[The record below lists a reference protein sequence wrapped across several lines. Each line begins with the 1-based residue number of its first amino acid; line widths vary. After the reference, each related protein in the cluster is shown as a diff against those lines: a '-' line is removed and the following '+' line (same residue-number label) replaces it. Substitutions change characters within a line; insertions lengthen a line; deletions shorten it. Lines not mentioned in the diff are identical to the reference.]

1 MPLTRIDSAFLDLDA
16 LGGIDFDVQSGVP
29 TFSVDAANHKVGIGT
44 ASPDQYLD
52 VESNSNTSARITAHG
67 YICRDNWGSQ
77 TGMGNGMFS
86 PAANTLAF
94 TTNSVEKLRI
104 TSAGKLEAYKGTSTT
119 GKTSGSEAF
128 TVGNGAGNH
137 RFAVYPDGTTVIGG
151 TGDITNNNIILQNDG
166 MIFAGVATFSH
177 AGTSTPT
184 NQITL
189 NTPSCTTGGGSG
201 IFLKSSGSDTV
212 NRYGT
217 RIHTIR
223 EAANNGASSLVI
235 SNENAGATGLTEAL
249 RIDSSGDATFT
260 GDLVFSTA
268 GKGVCLGVTS
278 NTDANTLDDYEEG
291 TFTPA
296 FDTFSSSSTVDYS
309 ITNGL
314 QRGRYT
320 KIGDTVHYYLYLL
333 FTVSGWGSGT
343 WRIKDLPF
351 NAWISLGNTHVQSAK
366 MWWKEAGGTTVYKL
380 NDDDY
385 NWDHWWNRNQLF
397 AADTTNEAAYR
408 PTTATDLQYIS
419 ITIMG
424 TYFVN

>member
-1 MPLTRIDSAFLDLDA
+1 MSQINVTTIRNRTGGPPSLDQGVVVGSAATFSSTVSIAGTLTYEDVTNIDSVGIVTAR
-16 LGGIDFDVQSGVP
+16 GGFEIGASGV
-29 TFSVDAANHKVGIGT
+29 GGT
-44 ASPDQYLD
+44 
-52 VESNSNTSARITAHG
+52 
-67 YICRDNWGSQ
+67 
-77 TGMGNGMFS
+77 
-86 PAANTLAF
+86 
-94 TTNSVEKLRI
+94 I
-104 TSAGKLEAYKGTSTT
+104 TSAGNL
-119 GKTSGSEAF
+119 
-128 TVGNGAGNH
+128 TVAG
-137 RFAVYPDGTTVIGG
+137 D
-151 TGDITNNNIILQNDG
+151 
-166 MIFAGVATFSH
+166 ATFSH

-320 KIGDTVHYYLYLL
+320 KIGDTVHYYLHLI
-333 FTVSGWGSGT
+333 FTVSAWGSGT
-343 WRIKDLPF
+343 WKITGLPF
-351 NAWISLGNTHVQSAK
+351 NCWTHYNNPPVQSAK
-366 MWWKEAGGTTVYKL
+366 MWWKDAGGTTVYKL
-380 NDDDY
+380 NDNDSR
-385 NWDHWWNRNQLF
+385 WLWWWNRNQIF
-397 AADTTNEAAYR
+397 AADATNDSTYR
-408 PTTATDLQYIS
+408 PTTLTNLQHIN
-419 ITIMG
+419 ITVMG